1 MKKGLRWALVGA
13 SSIARDHMVRAIRAG
28 DGTIVAVQSANL
40 DRAEALAADFALPL
54 ATQSLDQAIEGADAV
69 YVSSVNDKHCAQT
82 LQALSAG
89 CHVLCEK
96 PIATELNDARRMIAA
111 ANEAGCVLAVN
122 HHLRHSAV
130 HRVIRDYIVSG
141 RIGTVRAVTLSNAGW
156 LPQHL
161 RNWRLDIPGA
171 GIALDKTV
179 HDIDLLRFLLD
190 EDPRHVSASLSGPPG
205 APPHAIMGIVDFGRD
220 LSAQFHDDFDAPFGQ
235 TRLEVIGD
243 AGRLV
248 AEDCLSGR
256 PAGTL
261 KLYSRGEIGVVTPPL
276 HDPYA
281 ALIANFHMGVQTGT
295 PIAASGR
302 DAAIALATAL
312 AAVQS
317 ASTGIRTAIESLQ

>member
-1 MKKGLRWALVGA
+1 MKQGLRWALVGA
-13 SSIARDHMVRAIRAG
+13 SSIARERMVPAIRAAG
-28 DGTIVAVQSANL
+28 GTIIAVQSANL
-40 DRAEALAADFALPL
+40 ERAEAFAADFALPL
-54 ATQSLDQAIEGADAV
+54 ATQSLDQAVAGADAV

-96 PIATELNDARRMIAA
+96 PIATNLSDARRMIVA
-111 ANEAGCVLAVN
+111 ANNAGRILAVN

-130 HRVIRDYIVSG
+130 HRAIRDYIISG
-141 RIGTVRAVTLSNAGW
+141 RIGRVRAVTLSNAGW
-156 LPQHL
+156 LPEHL
-161 RNWRLDIPGA
+161 RGWRLDDPGA

-190 EDPRHVSASLSGPPG
+190 QDPLHVSASLSGPIG
-205 APPHAIMGIVDFGRD
+205 APPHAIMGIVDFEGD
-220 LSAQFHDDFDAPFGQ
+220 LRAQFHDDFDAPFGQ

-261 KLYSRGEIGVVTPPL
+261 TLNNRSEIGVVTPPL

-281 ALIANFHMGVQTGT
+281 ALVANFHLAVQSGA
-295 PIAASGR
+295 PIAASGG

-312 AAVQS
+312 AAIQS
-317 ASTGIRTAIESLQ
+317 ARTGIRTAIESFQ